1 MYRLKQLTLLG
12 GDLVCL
18 YLGLFVSL
26 KIRQGHL
33 DNLLEIIAPMTV
45 MFFIA
50 TIIIFITCLYDVTRL
65 KNKSEMYGRIA
76 LAGAIW
82 IIAGFVFF
90 YLNTKSTASPKT
102 ILILTGLIGF
112 VFISIWRTVYNRLL
126 SVTIWKAT
134 VAFAGIT
141 PESKELIIFLSER
154 PQLGYKIVGIFSP
167 NEEELPPGIS
177 QYKTPETLP
186 SFNIM
191 VVAPKFES
199 DETLTDNLYKNLF
212 RRAQI
217 ETLAQFY
224 EKIMK
229 RVPPFTLS
237 ETWFLT
243 NLQEQNKKIYDR
255 AKLILDMLATIIMG
269 VFFTITFPVIAPL
282 IKISSPGPIF
292 YKQNRVGRDGKIF
305 KIYKYRTMKALNA
318 DGSAETNGPQYANQK
333 DDRITKIGKFLRLSR
348 LDELPQFINI
358 FQGEMALIGPRPERP
373 EFVNTLTSAMPF
385 YAIRHLIKPG
395 LTGWAQLQ
403 KNYYGTVDEN
413 LRKLEYDLYYI
424 KNRGPLLDLAIILRT
439 INVVLGLKGR

>member
-18 YLGLFVSL
+18 YLGLFLSL
-26 KIRQGHL
+26 KLRQG
-33 DNLLEIIAPMTV
+33 NLNNLTEIIAPMTV
-45 MFFIA
+45 MFFVA
-50 TIIIFITCLYDVTRL
+50 AVIIFITCLYDVTRL

-76 LAGAIW
+76 LATAIW
-82 IIAGFVFF
+82 VLTGFIFF
-90 YLNTKSTASPKT
+90 YLNTRSSASPKT
-102 ILILTGLIGF
+102 ILVLTGLIGF
-112 VFISIWRTVYNRLL
+112 AFIAIWRTFYNRLL
-126 SVTIWKAT
+126 SISIWKAT

-141 PESKELIIFLSER
+141 PEAKELINFLYER
-154 PQLGYKIVGIFSP
+154 PQLGYKIVGVFSP
-167 NEEELPPGIS
+167 TTEELSSNIP
-177 QYKTPETLP
+177 QYKTPEALP
-186 SFNIM
+186 SFDIM
-191 VVAPKFES
+191 VVAPTFET

-212 RRAQI
+212 RRVQI

-255 AKLILDMLATIIMG
+255 TKLILDMLAAVIMSI
-269 VFFTITFPVIAPL
+269 FFVITFPIVALL
-282 IKISSPGPIF
+282 IKISSPGPVF
-292 YKQNRVGRDGKIF
+292 YKQNRIGRDGKTF

-318 DGSAETNGPQYANQK
+318 DGGAETNGPQYADQK
-333 DDRITKIGKFLRLSR
+333 DNRITKTGKILRLSR

-358 FQGEMALIGPRPERP
+358 FKGEMALIGPRPERP
-373 EFVNTLTSAMPF
+373 EFVNTLTTAMPF
-385 YAIRHLIKPG
+385 YAIRHLVKPG

-403 KNYYGTVDEN
+403 KNYYSTVDEN

-424 KNRGPLLDLAIILRT
+424 KNRSPLLDLAILLRT

>member
-1 MYRLKQLTLLG
+1 VYRLKQLTLLG

-18 YLGLFVSL
+18 YLGLFLSL
-26 KIRQGHL
+26 KFRQG
-33 DNLLEIIAPMTV
+33 NLNNLTEIIAPMTV
-45 MFFIA
+45 MFFVA
-50 TIIIFITCLYDVTRL
+50 AIIIFIICLYDVTRL

-76 LAGAIW
+76 LATAIW
-82 IIAGFVFF
+82 ILTGFIFF
-90 YLNTKSTASPKT
+90 YLNTKSSASPKT
-102 ILILTGLIGF
+102 ILVLTGLIGF
-112 VFISIWRTVYNRLL
+112 AFISIWRTIYNRLL
-126 SVTIWKAT
+126 SVSIWKAT

-141 PESKELIIFLSER
+141 PEAKELINFLSER

-167 NEEELPPGIS
+167 ITEELPSNIP
-177 QYKTPETLP
+177 QHKTPEALP
-186 SFNIM
+186 SFDIM
-191 VVAPKFES
+191 VVAPTFET
-199 DETLTDNLYKNLF
+199 DEALTDNLYKNLF

-229 RVPPFTLS
+229 RIPPFTLS

-255 AKLILDMLATIIMG
+255 TKLILDMLAAVIMSI
-269 VFFTITFPVIAPL
+269 FFVITFPIVALL
-282 IKISSPGPIF
+282 IKISSPGPVF
-292 YKQNRVGRDGKIF
+292 YKQNRIGRDGKTF

-318 DGSAETNGPQYANQK
+318 DGSAETNGPQYADQK
-333 DDRITKIGKFLRLSR
+333 DNRITKTGKVLRLSR

-358 FQGEMALIGPRPERP
+358 FKGEMALIGPRPERP
-373 EFVNTLTSAMPF
+373 EFVNTLTTAMPF
-385 YAIRHLIKPG
+385 YAIRHLVKPG

-403 KNYYGTVDEN
+403 KNYYSTVDEN

-424 KNRGPLLDLAIILRT
+424 KNRSPLLDLAILLRT